1 MLDSEVAVYDSYLR
15 GECYGYELYKNGEL
29 EDSCWGFLGPVE
41 EAVQAIAEHLPD
53 ECRGMVDHL
62 EEQDHPATIIKTL
75 LRHAKIQVE
84 QAAKALSH
92 ESRQLM
98 PDR

>member
-1 MLDSEVAVYDSYLR
+1 
-15 GECYGYELYKNGEL
+15 
-29 EDSCWGFLGPVE
+29 
-41 EAVQAIAEHLPD
+41 
-53 ECRGMVDHL
+53 MVDHL